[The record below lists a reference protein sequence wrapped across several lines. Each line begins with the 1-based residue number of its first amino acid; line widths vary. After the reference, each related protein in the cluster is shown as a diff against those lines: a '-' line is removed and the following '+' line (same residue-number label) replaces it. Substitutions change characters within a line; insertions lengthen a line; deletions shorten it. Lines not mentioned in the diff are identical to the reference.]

1 MKQTSDGFTLVE
13 VLIVIIIT
21 GVIASIAAPGWLAFI
36 NRQRI
41 RTVRDEMLQI
51 VQSAQSD
58 AQRTNRSYTV
68 AIDSTTGHAT
78 LTVGPVG
85 QPGTPYSLGSDSVKQ
100 KLKLDAT
107 VPTLTFEPSGQVS
120 SSGANPPFVIS
131 ARLDNHNNSGS
142 SDPSRCVVV
151 TTLLG
156 GLATGE
162 DQDCTS
168 PNYVPV
174 P

>member
-1 MKQTSDGFTLVE
+1 MKRTSDGFTLVE
-13 VLIVIIIT
+13 VLIVIIVT
-21 GVIASIAAPGWLAFI
+21 GVLASIAAPGWLAFV

-41 RTVRDEMLQI
+41 TAVRDEMLQI
-51 VQSAQSD
+51 VQAAQSD
-58 AQRTNRSYTV
+58 AQRTNRSYAV
-68 AIDSTTGHAT
+68 AVDSTTGQAT
-78 LTVGPVG
+78 LTVSPVG
-85 QPGTPYSLGSDSVKQ
+85 QPGTPHSLGSDSVKQ
-100 KLKLDAT
+100 KLKLDTT
-107 VPTLTFEPSGQVS
+107 VPTLTFDPSGQVS
-120 SSGANPPFVIS
+120 SPGANPPFVIS
-131 ARLDNHNNSGS
+131 ARLDNHSDSGS